1 MTVHPKDI
9 GVALMNGWETL
20 DEAFETFD
28 WGKSDPE
35 FTGKS
40 IFYWY
45 DASHGFDDL
54 RIQTDDGTFRVQI
67 TRISNNGE

>member
-9 GVALMNGWETL
+9 GVALINGFETL
-20 DEAFETFD
+20 DDEFDTFNWD
-28 WGKSDPE
+28 KTDPE
-35 FTGKS
+35 FTGKHTL
-40 IFYWY
+40 YGY

-54 RIQTDDGTFRVQI
+54 RIETDDGMYRVQI